1 MKNKKKKQSSAQK
14 IISEY
19 AEKII
24 FYMKENKFLKE
35 QLNDLRIS
43 LSINKEMLNNQI
55 KHISI
60 QSASNSQISEI
71 IKSLQN
77 ENIQI
82 TNRNMK
88 LYNDNLNLE
97 KQLYKSQQNLNEK
110 IENYEEK
117 IKDLNNQIFVLS
129 NQIKE
134 KNNEIIHYK
143 NEIIKLFKDDYNTI
157 VYICPTLNKFNI
169 EMNNELCEAR
179 QVIIKYSHLLN
190 DANKLINELNSK
202 NVSLKEMI
210 QNIKDGKRIKR
221 NLENIEDFGYILTE
235 DSNESD
241 EHIKSF
247 YTDDGNYDIFENID
261 NNEDNNFCFDSPLVQ
276 CKNKIKHT
284 RYLTTTTS
292 NDIQV
297 PKLDLST
304 IIKKYKPI
312 EKKIGFEKKEFNY
325 YNSIHNL
332 FDDRDYIDKLKF
344 KLKFYRNL
352 LRKYK
357 QKCKEQKQIISML
370 KAQCLKV
377 YNNINTTNCSTSY
390 TKMNNFPISNETRI
404 NTNLNGYSME
414 NNISFSM
421 ESAYDD
427 ENELNIIINEVNR
440 EAIGIL
446 SESNSFYN
454 K

>member
-1 MKNKKKKQSSAQK
+1 MRHGKKTQLSTLK

-24 FYMKENKFLKE
+24 LYMKENKFLKE
-35 QLNDLRIS
+35 QLNDVKIT

-55 KHISI
+55 KNLSI
-60 QSASNSQISEI
+60 QSPSNSQISEI
-71 IKSLQN
+71 ITSLQN

-117 IKDLNNQIFVLS
+117 IKDLDNQIFVLS
-129 NQIKE
+129 NQLME
-134 KNNEIIHYK
+134 KDNQIINYK

-157 VYICPTLNKFNI
+157 VYICPTPNKFNV
-169 EMNNELCEAR
+169 EMNNELCETR

-190 DANKLINELNSK
+190 DANKLINELNAK

-377 YNNINTTNCSTSY
+377 YNNINTTNCSTSF
-390 TKMNNFPISNETRI
+390 TKMNNYPISNETRI

-414 NNISFSM
+414 NNINFSM

>member
-1 MKNKKKKQSSAQK
+1 MRHGKKTQLSTLK

-24 FYMKENKFLKE
+24 LYMKENKFLKE

-82 TNRNMK
+82 TNRNME
-88 LYNDNLNLE
+88 LYNENLNLE

-110 IENYEEK
+110 IENYEEQ
-117 IKDLNNQIFVLS
+117 IKDLNNKIFVLS
-129 NQIKE
+129 NQIME

-143 NEIIKLFKDDYNTI
+143 NEIIKLYKDDYNTI
-157 VYICPTLNKFNI
+157 VYICPTLNQFNI

-179 QVIIKYSHLLN
+179 HVIIKYSHLLN
-190 DANKLINELNSK
+190 NANKLINELNAK

-377 YNNINTTNCSTSY
+377 YNNINTTNCSTSF
-390 TKMNNFPISNETRI
+390 TKMNNYPISNETRI

>member
-24 FYMKENKFLKE
+24 LYMKENKFLKE
-35 QLNDLRIS
+35 QLNDVKIT

-55 KHISI
+55 KNLSI
-60 QSASNSQISEI
+60 QSPSNSQISEI
-71 IKSLQN
+71 ITSLQN

-117 IKDLNNQIFVLS
+117 IKDLNNQIFLLS
-129 NQIKE
+129 NQLIE
-134 KNNEIIHYK
+134 KDNQIINYK

-157 VYICPTLNKFNI
+157 VYICPTPNKFNV
-169 EMNNELCEAR
+169 EMNNELCETR

-190 DANKLINELNSK
+190 DANKLINELNAK
-202 NVSLKEMI
+202 NISLKEMI

-221 NLENIEDFGYILTE
+221 NLENIEDFGYLLTE
-235 DSNESD
+235 DSNESNVN
-241 EHIKSF
+241 IKSF
-247 YTDDGNYDIFENID
+247 YSDDENYDIIEDID
-261 NNEDNNFCFDSPLVQ
+261 KDEDNNFCFDSPLVQ

-304 IIKKYKPI
+304 IIKKYKPV
-312 EKKIGFEKKEFNY
+312 EKKNGFEKKDFNY
-325 YNSIHNL
+325 YHSIHNL
-332 FDDRDYIDKLKF
+332 LDDRDYIDKLKF
-344 KLKFYRNL
+344 KLKYYKNL
-352 LRKYK
+352 INKYK
-357 QKCKEQKQIISML
+357 QKFKQQKQIISML
-370 KAQCLKV
+370 KTHCLKI
-377 YNNINTTNCSTSY
+377 YNNINSTNCSTSY

-421 ESAYDD
+421 DSANDD
-427 ENELNIIINEVNR
+427 DNELNIIINEVNR

>member
-1 MKNKKKKQSSAQK
+1 MKFKKKKQSSAQK

-24 FYMKENKFLKE
+24 LYMKENKFLKE
-35 QLNDLRIS
+35 QLNDVKIT

-55 KHISI
+55 KNLSI
-60 QSASNSQISEI
+60 QSPSNSQISEI
-71 IKSLQN
+71 ITSLQN

-129 NQIKE
+129 NQLME
-134 KNNEIIHYK
+134 KDNQIINYK

-157 VYICPTLNKFNI
+157 VYICPTPNKFNV
-169 EMNNELCEAR
+169 EMNNELCETR

-190 DANKLINELNSK
+190 DANKLINELNAK

-235 DSNESD
+235 DSNESNVN
-241 EHIKSF
+241 IKSF
-247 YTDDGNYDIFENID
+247 YSDDENYDIIEDID
-261 NNEDNNFCFDSPLVQ
+261 KDEDNNFCFDSPLVQ

-304 IIKKYKPI
+304 IIKKYKPV
-312 EKKIGFEKKEFNY
+312 EKKIGFEKKDFNY
-325 YNSIHNL
+325 YHSIHNL
-332 FDDRDYIDKLKF
+332 LDDRDYIDKLKF
-344 KLKFYRNL
+344 KLKYYKNL
-352 LRKYK
+352 INKYK
-357 QKCKEQKQIISML
+357 QKFKQQKQIISML
-370 KAQCLKV
+370 KTYCLKIN
-377 YNNINTTNCSTSY
+377 NNINSTNCSTSC

-421 ESAYDD
+421 DSAYDD
-427 ENELNIIINEVNR
+427 DNELNIIINEVNR

>member
-221 NLENIEDFGYILTE
+221 NLENIEDFGYILTD
-235 DSNESD
+235 DSNE
-241 EHIKSF
+241 
-247 YTDDGNYDIFENID
+247 
-261 NNEDNNFCFDSPLVQ
+261 
-276 CKNKIKHT
+276 
-284 RYLTTTTS
+284 
-292 NDIQV
+292 
-297 PKLDLST
+297 
-304 IIKKYKPI
+304 
-312 EKKIGFEKKEFNY
+312 
-325 YNSIHNL
+325 
-332 FDDRDYIDKLKF
+332 
-344 KLKFYRNL
+344 
-352 LRKYK
+352 
-357 QKCKEQKQIISML
+357 
-370 KAQCLKV
+370 
-377 YNNINTTNCSTSY
+377 
-390 TKMNNFPISNETRI
+390 
-404 NTNLNGYSME
+404 
-414 NNISFSM
+414 
-421 ESAYDD
+421 
-427 ENELNIIINEVNR
+427 
-440 EAIGIL
+440 
-446 SESNSFYN
+446 
-454 K
+454 

>member
-129 NQIKE
+129 NQLME
-134 KNNEIIHYK
+134 KDNQIINYK

-169 EMNNELCEAR
+169 EMNNELVQTR
-179 QVIIKYSHLLN
+179 SLIKKYSHFYHQE
-190 DANKLINELNSK
+190 KL
-202 NVSLKEMI
+202 VSHNLKERVKELED
-210 QNIKDGKRIKR
+210 NIKKLNNGILLKKQETNI
-221 NLENIEDFGYILTE
+221 NLIDCLFSDDDDDYYLDDDDYDNKKDDDDIQFPDKFNNLVKTSENIT
-235 DSNESD
+235 
-241 EHIKSF
+241 K
-247 YTDDGNYDIFENID
+247 
-261 NNEDNNFCFDSPLVQ
+261 
-276 CKNKIKHT
+276 
-284 RYLTTTTS
+284 
-292 NDIQV
+292 V
-297 PKLDLST
+297 PKLDLSQVLS
-304 IIKKYKPI
+304 KYKKLENVKVVENKNKISHRSGDGEII
-312 EKKIGFEKKEFNY
+312 EKLNAQIRIFKQTIQRYKDRIKNLREQLSILRNRNKILESTLKNNYQNKFNNNNINNDISMNVNVSQIGDNFNFQNDINNIESETKLENIEINDEKKEN
-325 YNSIHNL
+325 
-332 FDDRDYIDKLKF
+332 
-344 KLKFYRNL
+344 
-352 LRKYK
+352 
-357 QKCKEQKQIISML
+357 
-370 KAQCLKV
+370 
-377 YNNINTTNCSTSY
+377 
-390 TKMNNFPISNETRI
+390 
-404 NTNLNGYSME
+404 
-414 NNISFSM
+414 
-421 ESAYDD
+421 
-427 ENELNIIINEVNR
+427 
-440 EAIGIL
+440 
-446 SESNSFYN
+446 
-454 K
+454 

>member
-1 MKNKKKKQSSAQK
+1 MKIKKKKQSSAQK

-24 FYMKENKFLKE
+24 IYMKENKSLKE
-35 QLNDLRIS
+35 QLNDIKIT

-55 KHISI
+55 KNLSI
-60 QSASNSQISEI
+60 QANSKTQISEI
-71 IKSLQN
+71 ITTLQN

-82 TNRNMK
+82 TNRNME
-88 LYNDNLNLE
+88 LYNENLNLE

-110 IENYEEK
+110 IENYEEQ
-117 IKDLNNQIFVLS
+117 IKDLNNKIFVLS
-129 NQIKE
+129 NQIME

-143 NEIIKLFKDDYNTI
+143 NEIIKLYKDDYNTI
-157 VYICPTLNKFNI
+157 VYICPSPNQFNI

-179 QVIIKYSHLLN
+179 HVIIKYSHLLN
-190 DANKLINELNSK
+190 DANKLINELNAK

-377 YNNINTTNCSTSY
+377 YNNINTTNCSTSF
-390 TKMNNFPISNETRI
+390 TKMNNYPISNETRI

>member
-82 TNRNMK
+82 TNRNME

-221 NLENIEDFGYILTE
+221 NLENIEDFGYILTD
-235 DSNESD
+235 DSNESN
-241 EHIKSF
+241 ENIKSF
-247 YTDDGNYDIFENID
+247 YSDNDNYDIIEDIEKD
-261 NNEDNNFCFDSPLVQ
+261 EDNSDCFDSPLVQ
-276 CKNKIKHT
+276 VKNKIKHT

-312 EKKIGFEKKEFNY
+312 EKKNGFEKKDFNY
-325 YNSIHNL
+325 YSSIHNL
-332 FDDRDYIDKLKF
+332 LDDRDYIDKLQF
-344 KLKFYRNL
+344 KLKYYKNL
-352 LRKYK
+352 INKNKKKFK
-357 QKCKEQKQIISML
+357 QQKQIISML

-421 ESAYDD
+421 ESAYEDD
-427 ENELNIIINEVNR
+427 NELNIIINEVNR

>member
-82 TNRNMK
+82 TNRNME

-143 NEIIKLFKDDYNTI
+143 NEIIKLFKDDYDTI

-221 NLENIEDFGYILTE
+221 NLENIEDFGYILTD
-235 DSNESD
+235 DSNESN
-241 EHIKSF
+241 ENIKSF
-247 YTDDGNYDIFENID
+247 YSDNDNYDIIEDIEKD
-261 NNEDNNFCFDSPLVQ
+261 EDNSDCFDSPLVQ
-276 CKNKIKHT
+276 VKNKIKHT

-312 EKKIGFEKKEFNY
+312 EKKNGFEKKDFNY
-325 YNSIHNL
+325 YSSIHNL
-332 FDDRDYIDKLKF
+332 LDDRDYIDKLQF
-344 KLKFYRNL
+344 KLKYYKNL
-352 LRKYK
+352 INKNKKKFK
-357 QKCKEQKQIISML
+357 QQKQIISML

-421 ESAYDD
+421 ESAYEDD
-427 ENELNIIINEVNR
+427 NELNIIINEVNR